1 MSIKLFCIPYA
12 GGVSEVFSK
21 LNPFLREDIEII
33 PVDYAGHGP
42 RAKEPFYQS
51 FDEMARDTAKCLNEY
66 LDGGKY
72 AVFGYSMGSVVSFEM
87 LVNKYLKYMPE
98 HLFVASHEAPG
109 EYWHTME
116 YAGLSDSEFFHK
128 LVEFGGF
135 KAEDEERMKNRFF
148 KKLIFDPIKADY
160 DLIASYELHNE
171 TPVDMNVTMMFST
184 NDVSR
189 EAVEKWQKRFT
200 KPMEFIEIGKNHFFI
215 NDEYE
220 TVADIINKRV

>member
-1 MSIKLFCIPYA
+1 MKLFFIPYA
-12 GGVSEVFSK
+12 GGTAEVFTK
-21 LNPFLREDIEII
+21 LSPYLREDIELL
-33 PVDYAGHGP
+33 PVDYAGHGT

-51 FDEMARDTAKCLNEY
+51 FDEMSRDTAKAINAY
-66 LDGGKY
+66 LDGCKY

-87 LVNKYLKYMPE
+87 LLNNYLKYPPE
-98 HLFVASHEAPG
+98 HLFIASHEAPG
-109 EYWHTME
+109 EHWHTME
-116 YAGLSDSEFFHK
+116 YAGLSDSEFFKK

-160 DLIASYELHNE
+160 DLIASYELHSK
-171 TPVDMNVTMMFST
+171 TPVDVAATMLFST

-189 EAVEKWQKRFT
+189 NAVEKWQKRFS

-220 TVADIINKRV
+220 EVAEIINKRV

>member
-12 GGVSEVFSK
+12 GGTAEVFGK
-21 LNPFLREDIEII
+21 LAPHLRDDVEII
-33 PVDYAGHGP
+33 PVDYAGHGS
-42 RAKEPFYQS
+42 RAKEEFYKT
-51 FDEMARDTAKCLNEY
+51 FDEMAQDTAKTLNEY
-66 LDGGKY
+66 LDGGEY
-72 AVFGYSMGSVVSFEM
+72 VIFGYSMGSVVSFEM
-87 LVNKYLKYMPE
+87 IVNEYLKYPPKY
-98 HLFVASHEAPG
+98 LFIASHEAPG

-116 YAGLSDSEFFHK
+116 YAGLSESEFFQK

-135 KAEDEERMKNRFF
+135 KAEDEVRMKNRFF

-171 TPVDMNVTMMFST
+171 RLVDLPVTMMFST

-189 EAVEKWQKRFT
+189 EAVEKWQNRFT
-200 KPMEFIEIGKNHFFI
+200 KPMEFIEIGNNHFFI